1 MFAGKYIL
9 RGDTHCRM
17 FYTPIF
23 VKNLIIIVLLS
34 VLAVKAQANLSKYE
48 ITILT
53 TNIANY
59 GGRGEWSFG
68 ALYESAS
75 ESVLFDTGF
84 DEETM
89 LHNAKLLNKDLSK
102 VEKVVLSHFHSDHTG
117 GLMRLRREYRD
128 GNAKAFSQVYVA
140 TGFFAQRYD
149 QGGRPLANGLTGPGL
164 YGNPIEFKE
173 ASNALGITFIIVDKP
188 TEIAPDLFVTGPVER
203 KYETY
208 VGPKGLFIKTGNV
221 ETLTPDIILDDQSM
235 GMMTAKG
242 WVMMSGCGHAGIMN
256 TSDTLQNIAK
266 KPIFAA
272 MGGFHLWRA
281 NDAEVDKTANWL
293 ADKGIK
299 KFMGGHCTGIRAGRR
314 IADVAGIKPR
324 DHSHTAVGSTFTKQ
338 MEIGRSSVE

>member
-102 VEKVVLSHFHSDHTG
+102 VE
-117 GLMRLRREYRD
+117 
-128 GNAKAFSQVYVA
+128 
-140 TGFFAQRYD
+140 
-149 QGGRPLANGLTGPGL
+149 
-164 YGNPIEFKE
+164 I
-173 ASNALGITFIIVDKP
+173 
-188 TEIAPDLFVTGPVER
+188 
-203 KYETY
+203 
-208 VGPKGLFIKTGNV
+208 
-221 ETLTPDIILDDQSM
+221 
-235 GMMTAKG
+235 
-242 WVMMSGCGHAGIMN
+242 
-256 TSDTLQNIAK
+256 
-266 KPIFAA
+266 
-272 MGGFHLWRA
+272 
-281 NDAEVDKTANWL
+281 
-293 ADKGIK
+293 
-299 KFMGGHCTGIRAGRR
+299 
-314 IADVAGIKPR
+314 
-324 DHSHTAVGSTFTKQ
+324 
-338 MEIGRSSVE
+338 

>member
-1 MFAGKYIL
+1 M
-9 RGDTHCRM
+9 
-17 FYTPIF
+17 
-23 VKNLIIIVLLS
+23 
-34 VLAVKAQANLSKYE
+34 
-48 ITILT
+48 
-53 TNIANY
+53 
-59 GGRGEWSFG
+59 
-68 ALYESAS
+68 
-75 ESVLFDTGF
+75 
-84 DEETM
+84 ETM

-128 GNAKAFSQVYVA
+128 ENAKAFSKVYVA
-140 TGFFAQRYD
+140 KGFFAQRYD
-149 QGGRPLANGLTGPGL
+149 QSGRPLANGLTGPGL

-256 TSDTLQNIAK
+256 TSDALQNIAK

-293 ADKGIK
+293 VDKGIK